1 MIAYASRTGTRR
13 NLAALRGAN
22 WRLLVSATGVHRTEG
37 LWHGARVMPYSGW
50 IAVLPA
56 GGWPSPA
63 PTQEMA
69 WENALELLLQQR
81 EKTMSKTPKIR
92 PMKLLLRLLPAIT
105 KVVKATRKGSDGGK
119 RITPDE
125 RDEILGALFGEV
137 EEVIG
142 DFVEKHVGD
151 D

>member
-1 MIAYASRTGTRR
+1 MTAEI
-13 NLAALRGAN
+13 LAR
-22 WRLLVSATGVHRTEG
+22 
-37 LWHGARVMPYSGW
+37 
-50 IAVLPA
+50 
-56 GGWPSPA
+56 
-63 PTQEMA
+63 
-69 WENALELLLQQR
+69 WELIQQR
-81 EKTMSKTPKIR
+81 EEAMAKPTKIR

-105 KVVKATRKGSDGGK
+105 KLVKSTKRSSDGGK